1 MSKSKTIVIKI
12 SAKKS
17 GGGKGSRKIGRN
29 KNKCA
34 RYRDARRRDVNKKR
48 KIAKDLKLKAKAMA
62 KKLRRKK

>member
-1 MSKSKTIVIKI
+1 MSDTKTIIIKVKTRQKG
-12 SAKKS
+12 S
-17 GGGKGSRKIGRN
+17 GSRKIGRN